1 MMNKHTVAFLFSISS
16 LLFLPSFL
24 HAAPAK
30 SEASQVKTVKVNINT
45 AQLEELILLPGI
57 GAKKAQSIIE
67 YRTKNGKFKSLNE
80 LTNVKGIG
88 SKMLQKLEGRIKLN

>member
-1 MMNKHTVAFLFSISS
+1 MMNKYTVAFLFSLSS

-24 HAAPAK
+24 HAAPVK
-30 SEASQVKTVKVNINT
+30 NEASQVKTVKVNINT
-45 AQLEELILLPGI
+45 AHLEELILLPGI

-80 LTNVKGIG
+80 LTEVKGIG